1 MRLRKALREI
11 CNANGATDGVL
22 PNYTDLLTGEFV
34 GVRSGNLNLREE
46 EADTE
51 TLEGCFNIY

>member
-1 MRLRKALREI
+1 MSLRKALRKI
-11 CNANGATDGVL
+11 CIANCATDGVL
-22 PNYTDLLTGEFV
+22 PNYTDPLTGQFV

-46 EADTE
+46 KADTK